1 MSASGNGSGDAS
13 IATVV
18 VGLDIEQLH
27 RLSVD
32 EYHRI
37 LESGGFDEDA
47 RVELIDGLLADMS
60 PKTRAHENAVA
71 WLAAWLI
78 RAVDPG
84 AFEVRVASPLTLS
97 GSEPEPD
104 LAVIPLDAPRP
115 YHPATAT
122 LVIEVAVTS
131 LTRDL
136 GAKAELYAS
145 AGVPEYWVLDLV
157 HRCLVMHRAPRAA
170 AGYAER
176 TELDAS
182 AAVRASAL
190 SLPDLRV
197 AEILS
202 AADA

>member
-1 MSASGNGSGDAS
+1 M
-13 IATVV
+13 V
-18 VGLDIEQLH
+18 VGLNIEQLH
-27 RLSVD
+27 RLSID

-71 WLAAWLI
+71 WLATWLI
-78 RAVDPG
+78 RALDADV
-84 AFEVRVASPLTLS
+84 FEVRVASPLTLS

-104 LAVIPLDAPRP
+104 LAVIPRDVPRP

-122 LVIEVAVTS
+122 LTIEVAVTS

-136 GAKAELYAS
+136 GAKSELYAR
-145 AGVPEYWVLDLV
+145 AGVPEYWVVDLE
-157 HRCLVMHRAPRAA
+157 HRLLVMHEAPRAA
-170 AGYAER
+170 GGYASR
-176 TELDAS
+176 TERDAS
-182 AAVRASAL
+182 SVVRATAL
-190 SLPDLRV
+190 RLPDLAV
-197 AEILS
+197 ADILA